1 MEETRFGRLED
12 RVDSLKDDVAEIKVK
27 QTLTHETL
35 CGLKNDFE
43 EHVEEIRNHI
53 TGDNKIINHIEP
65 IIGLLPTLSEIAQQ
79 YHFEKLKKEE
89 EGRLRKE
96 NREKIKDVSVKVG
109 LLGSLISA
117 VLYVLHKF
125 GL

>member
-35 CGLKNDFE
+35 CGLKSDFE

-79 YHFEKLKKEE
+79 YHFEKLKKDEAE
-89 EGRLRKE
+89 RLRKE
-96 NREKIKDVSVKVG
+96 NMDKIKDVSVKVG
-109 LLGSLISA
+109 LLGTLLSGVA
-117 VLYVLHKF
+117 YVLSKI